1 VIASDSVVVKGA
13 EVPVDARTV
22 AGSPPTDNVTI
33 DRLATV
39 ATDRFNRLKAF
50 NASYAVRLRVSTH
63 GKRPST
69 KTELQRFR
77 VLSDFSTQRFRTE
90 IQGDQVRHEDLR
102 WNGKLATRFWPDIL
116 SGSIVSATTTPKDL
130 FRFDQLLT
138 LALLRPPSMEGN
150 GIDDGS
156 LVSILRRGEIRNGK
170 EAVLNR
176 PCVVVDATWASST
189 IKKSLYATAWIDV
202 DRDLLPMRI
211 VLYDHDGKA
220 AKTVNVQEAVQFRG
234 SDGTTLWIPTKLT
247 MTAKFGSMRD
257 VDEEITVDTE
267 QSSLNPRLSDE
278 MFTVAFPPATLVN
291 DLVANRVYR
300 VPGPAPETRHSVV
313 GVGWF
318 IFINAAVFVVILCWI
333 FWRQRRL
340 RGV

>member
-1 VIASDSVVVKGA
+1 
-13 EVPVDARTV
+13 
-22 AGSPPTDNVTI
+22 
-33 DRLATV
+33 
-39 ATDRFNRLKAF
+39 
-50 NASYAVRLRVSTH
+50 
-63 GKRPST
+63 
-69 KTELQRFR
+69 
-77 VLSDFSTQRFRTE
+77 
-90 IQGDQVRHEDLR
+90 
-102 WNGKLATRFWPDIL
+102 
-116 SGSIVSATTTPKDL
+116 
-130 FRFDQLLT
+130 
-138 LALLRPPSMEGN
+138 
-150 GIDDGS
+150 
-156 LVSILRRGEIRNGK
+156 
-170 EAVLNR
+170 LNR